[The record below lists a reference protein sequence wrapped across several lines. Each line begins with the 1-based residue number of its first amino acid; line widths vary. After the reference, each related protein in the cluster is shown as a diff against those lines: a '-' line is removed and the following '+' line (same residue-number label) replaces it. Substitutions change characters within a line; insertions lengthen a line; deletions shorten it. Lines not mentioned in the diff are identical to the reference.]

1 VPWGAEGGILG
12 SAAFLLKHRRPDGS
26 LSVWQKILLDFKT
39 NWGLLL
45 MFLPVLVYYLMF
57 SYAPMYGL
65 QIAFKDYTMSEGI
78 LKSPWIGFRHFTDF
92 FSSIY
97 FGRLLRNTFVISFM
111 DIVLGFPVPVI
122 FALLLNEL
130 RGSFFKRTVQ
140 TISYMPHFI
149 STVVIAGMI
158 IDFCSR
164 RGVINIILGAF
175 NIGPIIFLTEAKWF
189 PWVYVLSGIWQ
200 QFGWSSIVYLGALTA
215 IDPQLYEAASIDGA
229 GLWNKL
235 VHITLASLLPTIMIM
250 LILRMGHAFSIG
262 AEKILLLYNGAT
274 YETADVIA
282 TYVYR
287 KGLQEASYSFS
298 AAVGF
303 FNSIINFI
311 MLISFNR
318 ISKKFTEVALF

>member
-1 VPWGAEGGILG
+1 LRSKGFVA
-12 SAAFLLKHRRPDGS
+12 KR
-26 LSVWQKILLDFKT
+26 QKLPGRLTVREKIVKDFKT
-39 NWGLLL
+39 NWGLLF
-45 MFLPVLVYYLMF
+45 MFFPVLIYYGMF
-57 SYAPMYGL
+57 YYAPMYGL
-65 QIAFKDYTMSEGI
+65 QIAFKNYTMFEGI
-78 LKSPWIGFRHFTDF
+78 QKSPWAGLEHFKNF
-92 FSSIY
+92 FSSLY
-97 FGRLLRNTFVISFM
+97 FSRLIRNTFVISLM

-122 FALLLNEL
+122 FALILNEL
-130 RGSFFKRTVQ
+130 RCVFFKRTVQ

-164 RGVINIILGAF
+164 GGIINIILGAF
-175 NIGPIIFLTEAKWF
+175 GIGPIVFLTEAKWF

-229 GLWNKL
+229 GLWSKL

-262 AEKILLLYNGAT
+262 SEKILLLYNGAT
-274 YETADVIA
+274 YETADVIS

-287 KGLQEASYSFS
+287 KGLQEANYSFS

-303 FNSIINFI
+303 FNSVVNFV
-311 MLISFNR
+311 MLIVFNR
-318 ISKKFTEVALF
+318 ISKRSTEVGLF